1 MTALLAKGSWARD
14 GNVDRASPVASFTG
28 AELDA
33 RSRNGKLSVPEI
45 LSLPR
50 HPGFEKFA
58 EDFKRW
64 IGLRVAAL
72 TS

>member
-14 GNVDRASPVASFTG
+14 GNVDRAFPVASFTG

-33 RSRNGKLSVPEI
+33 RSRNGTLSVPEI
-45 LSLPR
+45 LNLPA
-50 HPGFEKFA
+50 HPGFEKFT

-72 TS
+72 AS